1 MLGVY
6 HQKTR
11 ANFDKFVIKIY
22 IHNIENR
29 ITFKLKSEYY
39 LELLMLKNM
48 KLLRSIQIKI
58 TKDKNVEN
66 KPQLEIFKGIIVIA
80 I

>member
-11 ANFDKFVIKIY
+11 ENFDKFVIKIY